1 MPNSDPTAL
10 TNLYTAI
17 KDGVNEHND
26 NPQLLLLIGI
36 HLNDLSK
43 VREAMDT
50 FGALPTRVVTA
61 RNHAIIQQFTNTGR

>member
-10 TNLYTAI
+10 MNLYTAI
-17 KDGVNEHND
+17 KDVVNEHND

-36 HLNDLSK
+36 HLNDIAK

-50 FGALPTRVVTA
+50 FGAVPTRVVTA
-61 RNHAIIQQFTNTGR
+61 RNHAIMQQFTNTGR